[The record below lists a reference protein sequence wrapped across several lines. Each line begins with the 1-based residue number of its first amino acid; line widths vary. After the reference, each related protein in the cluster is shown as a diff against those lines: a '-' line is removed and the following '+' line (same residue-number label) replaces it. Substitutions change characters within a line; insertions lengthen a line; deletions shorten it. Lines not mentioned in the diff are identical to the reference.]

1 MSYLFD
7 SGPQGLEGAYH
18 FGGPGLGVL
27 GSVIRATTGTG
38 EHGAGY
44 LYNDWDDSGDDAK
57 EFQGLVLTPPSAG
70 TFFANEDG
78 SFSLVDAAD
87 GTYTFVY
94 RLYVDGVDEGTAT
107 ATIVIG
113 AGLATITGES
123 SITLGAVTSAAAGVV
138 TPLPITGASAIT
150 LGAVTSTA
158 EGVVI
163 AVGILGQSSVTL
175 GDVVSVA
182 EGVLLPVIT
191 GSSSVQL
198 GEVVST
204 AAGVVLNGIV
214 GQSAVTLGDV
224 LSVAA
229 GTVSD
234 TVPLTTPASR
244 RLRISADHRRVTIT
258 RT

>member
-7 SGPQGLEGAYH
+7 SGPQGLDGSYH

-44 LYNDWDDSGDDAK
+44 LYNDWDDAGDDGK

-70 TFFANEDG
+70 TFFAFEDG

-87 GTYTFVY
+87 GSYTFVY

-123 SITLGAVTSAAAGVV
+123 SITLGAVTSAATGVV
-138 TPLPITGASAIT
+138 TPLPITGESSIT

-163 AVGILGQSSVTL
+163 AAGILGQSSVTL

-182 EGVLLPVIT
+182 EGVVLPGGGHTDIQLAIKILRNRKKLDAAT
-191 GSSSVQL
+191 GQYIVYDDDGVTVLYS
-198 GEVVST
+198 
-204 AAGVVLNGIV
+204 AA
-214 GQSAVTLGDV
+214 AWED
-224 LSVAA
+224 AA
-229 GTVSD
+229 GTIPYRGGDV
-234 TVPLTTPASR
+234 R
-244 RLRISADHRRVTIT
+244 RIDRLE
-258 RT
+258 